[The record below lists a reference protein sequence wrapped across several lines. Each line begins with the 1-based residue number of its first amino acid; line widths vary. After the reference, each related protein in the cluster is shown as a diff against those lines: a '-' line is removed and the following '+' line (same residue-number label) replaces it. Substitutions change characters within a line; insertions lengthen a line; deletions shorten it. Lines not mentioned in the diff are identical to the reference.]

1 LSVKQFIKGITNCQT
16 FIDDFGIL
24 RSNDYNGVNEITE
37 NEPMKIEFDFE
48 SNVIFKRLAKLL
60 RHMSDNREIFLDEN
74 KNKKYDDK

>member
-1 LSVKQFIKGITNCQT
+1 
-16 FIDDFGIL
+16 
-24 RSNDYNGVNEITE
+24 
-37 NEPMKIEFDFE
+37 MKIEFDFE